1 MAGTTLQPSHELPR
15 TRDKKQAP
23 VTLKNQ
29 WKEREKT
36 TTTKKRE
43 GRGGGGGRE
52 LDDDCSRPRWL
63 KELHALPD
71 LRHTSELRHTIA
83 HALPNRPLTAG
94 TVGALC
100 C

>member
-1 MAGTTLQPSHELPR
+1 MPGVSKGFHFWQPAPRLNNAPMAR

-29 WKEREKT
+29 
-36 TTTKKRE
+36 KRE
-43 GRGGGGGRE
+43 GRGEGGG
-52 LDDDCSRPRWL
+52 LDDNCFRPRWL
-63 KELHALPD
+63 KELHTLPD
-71 LRHTSELRHTIA
+71 LRHTTA

>member
-1 MAGTTLQPSHELPR
+1 MAGTTLQPSHEPPR

-29 WKEREKT
+29 WKN
-36 TTTKKRE
+36 KKGRE
-43 GRGGGGGRE
+43 GGE
-52 LDDDCSRPRWL
+52 LNDDCSRPRWL

-71 LRHTSELRHTIA
+71 LRHTIA
-83 HALPNRPLTAG
+83 PALPNQPLTAG